1 MNFSYGHN
9 LVTSIHQITESKKNK
24 VDLQVKEVYWT
35 KHKKMRTTLVRSLNW
50 LPWLRTDHLY
60 LFDRKKRNGLIL
72 DRFNDFVDFT
82 GQFSQIK
89 EYLQGTSILE
99 YFQSYK
105 DYQVVLIDNPS
116 NFKEFYEKNTTRLL
130 SMLCNFPGKILFSA
144 TISHRG
150 FVGVSTKSLML
161 NDVRLFGKKV
171 VLAEHVWVYF
181 NKKWSLAEPIIGGKK
196 VYLLGKV
203 VPYTRK
209 CGTID
214 YTIKATKVI
223 RA

>member
-1 MNFSYGHN
+1 M
-9 LVTSIHQITESKKNK
+9 
-24 VDLQVKEVYWT
+24 
-35 KHKKMRTTLVRSLNW
+35 
-50 LPWLRTDHLY
+50 
-60 LFDRKKRNGLIL
+60 
-72 DRFNDFVDFT
+72 
-82 GQFSQIK
+82 
-89 EYLQGTSILE
+89 
-99 YFQSYK
+99 
-105 DYQVVLIDNPS
+105 VLMDNPS

-130 SMLCNFPGKILFSA
+130 SMLCNWPVKILFSA